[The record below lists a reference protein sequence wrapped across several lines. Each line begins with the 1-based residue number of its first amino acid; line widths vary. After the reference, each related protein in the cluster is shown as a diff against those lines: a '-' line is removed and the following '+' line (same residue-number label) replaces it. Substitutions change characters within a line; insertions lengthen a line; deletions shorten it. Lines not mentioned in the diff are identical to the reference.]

1 MANNAVSFVAGM
13 KNEKQAATHCS
24 DASYDI
30 DGAGTEILIIE
41 IGSERHSVDPT
52 DARKRM
58 ALARGYRP

>member
-1 MANNAVSFVAGM
+1 M